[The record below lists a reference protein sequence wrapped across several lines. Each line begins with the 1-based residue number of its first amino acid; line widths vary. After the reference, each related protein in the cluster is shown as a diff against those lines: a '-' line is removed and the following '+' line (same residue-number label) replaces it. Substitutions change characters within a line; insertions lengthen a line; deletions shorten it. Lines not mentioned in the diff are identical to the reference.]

1 MPMGLEI
8 QVLFNFFSNT
18 TLLHQLIGILLWV
31 ADAAAALEGA
41 NILRIL
47 EELLEKG
54 QVLSDHAGH

>member
-1 MPMGLEI
+1 MPLTD
-8 QVLFNFFSNT
+8 T

-41 NILRIL
+41 VILRIL

-54 QVLSDHAGH
+54 RLFSDHASH

>member
-8 QVLFNFFSNT
+8 QVLLNFFSNT

-31 ADAAAALEGA
+31 ADAAAVLEGA

-54 QVLSDHAGH
+54 QVLSDHASH